1 MTELG
6 LRPRSATELVDAAFQ
21 LFRRD
26 PVPFMTASAVFY
38 VPYLVIRLLI
48 GTGTTIANPMGAT
61 SAEVATVGEQ
71 WGPLLIGSLLGLIAY
86 GAAAGA
92 TILLAREAYFDR
104 PIYLWTAI
112 GGVGSRLAP
121 LLIAGIL
128 SSLLTGLGAL
138 FFLIPGIYLLARFA
152 VIQPVVMIE
161 DADVEQAFSRTST
174 LTQGQKWHVLG
185 TIGLLFVIAMAVSL
199 GIGFTMGLIP
209 SQVVAF
215 AASTIVAVLIYPFGG
230 IILTLL
236 YYDLRIRKEGFDIE
250 YLAGQSDPSVPP
262 VNG

>member
-21 LFRRD
+21 IFRRD
-26 PVPFMTASAVFY
+26 AVPFMTASAVFY
-38 VPYLVIRLLI
+38 VPYLVVRLML
-48 GTGTTIANPMGAT
+48 GADAVVANPA
-61 SAEVATVGEQ
+61 AVQ
-71 WGPLLIGSLLGLIAY
+71 WGPLLIGAFLGLIAY

-104 PIYLWTAI
+104 PMNLGGAL
-112 GGVGSRLAP
+112 GGVASRLAP

-128 SSLLTGLGAL
+128 SSILTGIGAL
-138 FFLIPGIYLLARFA
+138 FFLIPGIYLLARFS

-161 DADVEQAFSRTST
+161 DADVGQAFSRTST

-199 GIGFTMGLIP
+199 GIGFTVGMIH

-215 AASTIVAVLIYPFGG
+215 AASTIVAILVYPFGG

-250 YLAGQSDPSVPP
+250 YLAGQTAPSAPP
-262 VNG
+262 VSG